1 MCRSEGY
8 LQVTNVNIFIYHPV
22 FFFFFSFHFML
33 REGLGFLR
41 YVMQFFEA
49 PNIIFDRS
57 GKVMLT
63 DKGIIKREG
72 NAF

>member
-1 MCRSEGY
+1 
-8 LQVTNVNIFIYHPV
+8 
-22 FFFFFSFHFML
+22 ML

-41 YVMQFFEA
+41 YVMQVFEA